1 MVKVRG
7 RNSNGKTVKQT
18 VKNGRKISGDDAA
31 RPAWVMVPG
40 FSSLRLH
47 PDSDQSRIWCR
58 ARPWLGCDSLNELTW
73 VSFNLCACS
82 LEPGPTLVDMVTTG
96 FGPVVTISTRVGPGS
111 RLIVRRPKWGKG
123 SKTESCWYR
132 RVNEQ
137 FLQKWLRKS
146 KRNLVA
152 KKARTYEWVIV
163 TYGRFLVDRR
173 APRVTKATCTFW
185 SQPKARE
192 TL

>member
-1 MVKVRG
+1 MRFKAQLGVLQKLCR
-7 RNSNGKTVKQT
+7 STVEPVLATTWQK
-18 VKNGRKISGDDAA
+18 
-31 RPAWVMVPG
+31 RPPENCG
-40 FSSLRLH
+40 H
-47 PDSDQSRIWCR
+47 
-58 ARPWLGCDSLNELTW
+58 
-73 VSFNLCACS
+73 
-82 LEPGPTLVDMVTTG
+82 
-96 FGPVVTISTRVGPGS
+96 TISVPSICGFKCTECVLENATTWEMRIADTKGRPKASIQPEKSDHTRQIERKALLCLSKFSFVGTSNERSS
-111 RLIVRRPKWGKG
+111 RLIRRPKWRK
-123 SKTESCWYR
+123 SSETESCWYR

-173 APRVTKATCTFW
+173 APRVTKATYTFW

>member
-1 MVKVRG
+1 MTIDPEYCAFRQKFPKLWTSVAHSFLQQIAQNKNWAHPKATTLPRICKVEMQQA
-7 RNSNGKTVKQT
+7 SLLYYSAKPQ
-18 VKNGRKISGDDAA
+18 SG
-31 RPAWVMVPG
+31 G
-40 FSSLRLH
+40 
-47 PDSDQSRIWCR
+47 I
-58 ARPWLGCDSLNELTW
+58 LGCALVCPTSLY
-73 VSFNLCACS
+73 VR
-82 LEPGPTLVDMVTTG
+82 
-96 FGPVVTISTRVGPGS
+96 TIRFP
-111 RLIVRRPKWGKG
+111 IVRRPKWRKS